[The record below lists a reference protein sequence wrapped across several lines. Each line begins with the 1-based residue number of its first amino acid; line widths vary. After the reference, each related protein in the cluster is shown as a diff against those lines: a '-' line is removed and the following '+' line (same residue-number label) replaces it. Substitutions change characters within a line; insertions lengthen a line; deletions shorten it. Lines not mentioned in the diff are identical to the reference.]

1 MGADGNGELTRTFFN
16 EGVAVIDGRKGVID
30 SVREAAFND
39 GSRPNLIGGGKP
51 AGFRP

>member
-1 MGADGNGELTRTFFN
+1 MSTNTDGGMTKEFFVDPVTI
-16 EGVAVIDGRKGVID
+16 EGKTGVVD

-51 AGFRP
+51 AGFQP